1 MSFGPARTQQLP
13 ARAAALSLAPPLPV
27 SHTLR
32 SRAVGASPWLATGA
46 KSRSFG
52 AMPAVQ
58 IRDVPSDVHE
68 VLRRRARVAG
78 QSLQEYLR
86 STLIAQARQ
95 PTLQEIFDEVERD
108 PAPASAPLATTTALV
123 RAVRDHP

>member
-1 MSFGPARTQQLP
+1 
-13 ARAAALSLAPPLPV
+13 
-27 SHTLR
+27 
-32 SRAVGASPWLATGA
+32 
-46 KSRSFG
+46 
-52 AMPAVQ
+52 MPAVQ